1 MSGAAPTASEALL
14 RKKLATRHRPKGFM
28 EAILAEDPRETHHT
42 LSPDQLRITM
52 LALDMEAEE
61 LRALFCV
68 SRQVLKN
75 WTSGR
80 TPLPKGV
87 ADYLR
92 LRVSQRIRAL
102 SIGTGTPVS
111 LEEDLPQD
119 VPSMRSVAAIENIL
133 TTLRHYLVR

>member
-1 MSGAAPTASEALL
+1 MSAAPTASDALL
-14 RKKLATRHRPKGFM
+14 RKRLATRHKPMGWV
-28 EAILAEDPRETHHT
+28 ESIPIEDPRQTHRT
-42 LSPDQLRITM
+42 LSPDQLRITL
-52 LALDMEAEE
+52 LALDMETDE
-61 LRALFCV
+61 LRALFGI
-68 SRQVLKN
+68 SRQVCKN

-111 LEEDLPQD
+111 LEEDLPSD
-119 VPSMRSVAAIENIL
+119 VPSMRSLAAIDQIL
-133 TTLRHYLVR
+133 SDLRIYLAG

>member
-1 MSGAAPTASEALL
+1 MSAAPTASEALL
-14 RKKLATRHRPKGFM
+14 RKKLATRHKPKGFVDS
-28 EAILAEDPRETHHT
+28 IPVEDPRETHRT
-42 LSPDQLRITM
+42 LSPEQLRITM
-52 LALDMEAEE
+52 LALDMEGEE

-119 VPSMRSVAAIENIL
+119 VPSMRSLAAIDQIL
-133 TTLRHYLVR
+133 NTLRHYLVR